1 MWRGSGAVRADKVEW
16 NSFFDAGNGNTA
28 NLILKYHEQDNNSY
42 SQLTKAQFQQYG
54 RKYDPYPATPS
65 VGSNGKYNSYYALAQ
80 NPFQTFTAVLNT
92 LPVLPV

>member
-1 MWRGSGAVRADKVEW
+1 NGLSNWLSVSHTEGDMWRGSGAVRADKVEW

-54 RKYDPYPATPS
+54 R
-65 VGSNGKYNSYYALAQ
+65 
-80 NPFQTFTAVLNT
+80 
-92 LPVLPV
+92 